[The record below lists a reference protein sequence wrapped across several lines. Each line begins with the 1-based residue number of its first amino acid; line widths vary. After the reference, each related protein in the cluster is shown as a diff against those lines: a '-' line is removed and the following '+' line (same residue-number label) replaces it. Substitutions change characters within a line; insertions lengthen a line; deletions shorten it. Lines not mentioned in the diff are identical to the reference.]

1 MLMNQSHPRFVG
13 FTWNQVYPSSCGISR
28 YSEAAWQGD
37 EREAKPQQSL
47 VFWLKSS
54 LEENKKSGFQEGS
67 LSQKQVRCEGEQH
80 CVWERHKH
88 LFVQSSVVGK
98 SEDPDTIPGSQ
109 RKEGL
114 LPAVIVSFSN

>member
-1 MLMNQSHPRFVG
+1 MWGSP
-13 FTWNQVYPSSCGISR
+13 GIR
-28 YSEAAWQGD
+28 YIPVHVESAGILRQLG
-37 EREAKPQQSL
+37 RGMRGRLSLKKSL

-54 LEENKKSGFQEGS
+54 LEENKKSGCREGS

-98 SEDPDTIPGSQ
+98 PEDPDTIPGSQ